1 MARDSEPSVR
11 PARRHHLRDAHL
23 HVLAVVIFGLLAWSG
38 LDGLDREVAG
48 LAVPSLVVGL
58 AGAVRA
64 VLAVTGILPPLR
76 RPAAR
81 QAVRGILVLIAV
93 VALAAGFALAP
104 SGMDRGFVIAV
115 DAVLAGA
122 LAGYA
127 FLGEPRRA
135 LAGTR

>member
-1 MARDSEPSVR
+1 MTRDSEPAVR
-11 PARRHHLRDAHL
+11 RQHLRDTPL

-38 LDGLDREVAG
+38 LTGLDREVAG
-48 LAVPSLVVGL
+48 LAVPALIVGL

-64 VLAVTGILPPLR
+64 VLAVTGILPAT

-81 QAVRGILVLIAV
+81 QAVRGILLLIAV
-93 VALAAGFALAP
+93 VALATGYVLAP
-104 SGMDRGFVIAV
+104 TGMDRGFVIAV

-122 LAGYA
+122 LAAYA

-135 LAGTR
+135 VAGTR